1 MCTKFDFKRTKLPA
15 ASELILLLHYSGA
28 EITPRVSEAVLI
40 ARGFAK
46 IHFWLMF
53 TFTCF
58 DDVAQLIEQEFIVSS
73 SVQALLYVA
82 VEFVH
87 HTLHIC
93 VLVLLDTR
101 HKEIGSVQSCTNT
114 EIEYQNSASATRQKN
129 LTTTFILYCIQSNV
143 TADYSRS
150 NDFFFLFLSE
160 RGLMPFTKTK
170 PFIITLLPA
179 PPLDSS
185 SGIPLQ
191 FCKEATR
198 SPQFWLELWQA
209 VLVSLS
215 LKLRLCKR
223 QTSRLVRGKR
233 AV

>member
-1 MCTKFDFKRTKLPA
+1 
-15 ASELILLLHYSGA
+15 
-28 EITPRVSEAVLI
+28 
-40 ARGFAK
+40 
-46 IHFWLMF
+46 MF

-87 HTLHIC
+87 HALHIC

-129 LTTTFILYCIQSNV
+129 LTTTFILYRIQSNV

-150 NDFFFLFLSE
+150 NDFFFCFSVK
-160 RGLMPFTKTK
+160 G
-170 PFIITLLPA
+170 
-179 PPLDSS
+179 D
-185 SGIPLQ
+185 
-191 FCKEATR
+191 
-198 SPQFWLELWQA
+198 
-209 VLVSLS
+209 
-215 LKLRLCKR
+215 
-223 QTSRLVRGKR
+223 
-233 AV
+233 